1 MRLRIGETRS
11 GRRVEIE
18 TEPAVRIQEILADH
32 TSLEDRY
39 DAFCLILYLRQRE
52 QNGWLLTPRGSEG
65 LFDELAVAVEND
77 PLTSRAIQAARVSA
91 RSGSAFRDL
100 EHGRQIALPSL
111 RR

>member
-1 MRLRIGETRS
+1 MRLMIGETRS

-18 TEPAVRIQEILADH
+18 TDPAVRVQELLADH

-52 QNGWLLTPRGSEG
+52 QSGWLLTPGGSED
-65 LFDELAVAVEND
+65 LFDELAVAVESD
-77 PLTSRAIQAARVSA
+77 PLTLRAIQAARVSTPWV
-91 RSGSAFRDL
+91 SAFRDL
-100 EHGRQIALPSL
+100 EHGREIALPSL